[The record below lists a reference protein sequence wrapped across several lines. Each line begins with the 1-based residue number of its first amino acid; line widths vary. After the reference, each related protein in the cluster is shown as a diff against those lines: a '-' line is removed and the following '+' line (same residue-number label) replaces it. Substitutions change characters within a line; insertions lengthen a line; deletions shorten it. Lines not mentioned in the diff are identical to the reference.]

1 MGFLK
6 VGGRY
11 IDSNDTEYAKPLA
24 VSEDGLAYVSRVN
37 KMEIISI
44 FNEVSKRDTDT
55 ISFYG
60 ENTIDVSDW
69 TSCCILL
76 SNKLD
81 VDASLRLFSQTSK
94 SSSQYL
100 KNVNGEAIAIP
111 LPHITTGEII
121 ITPDD
126 FPILNYLRYFK
137 GGIYFSTAPSS
148 GTFSLSLIRKR

>member
-1 MGFLK
+1 MSFLK

-11 IDSNDTEYAKPLA
+11 IDENSDEYAKPLA
-24 VSEDGLAYVSRVN
+24 VSEDGSAYISRR
-37 KMEIISI
+37 
-44 FNEVSKRDTDT
+44 NEVEVITVFDAVSKRDTDT
-55 ISFYG
+55 MLFYG
-60 ENTIDVSDW
+60 ENTIDISDW
-69 TSCCILL
+69 TSCCMLL

-81 VDASLRLFSQTSK
+81 VDASLKLFSQTFK
-94 SSSQYL
+94 NSSQYL
-100 KNVNGEAIAIP
+100 KNVNGETIVIP